1 MEELR
6 QILKNSMS
14 QSQKQTS
21 LARNSE
27 SELANRPSFVTE
39 ILTRHGSFTQLSNKF
54 SYANKNNFVAN
65 PVDCFRRDS
74 PSLVRLDITYGRGS
88 AASWLYDLLQGMFLF
103 LGVNSEKFG
112 REQMYNLACTIAT
125 NYKTLKI
132 AEILLFVSRF
142 EAGKYGRFYGD
153 TSYALVVGDALN
165 QFMVEREHYYADIER
180 QRAEKKIEE
189 SKKGAITFEEYKK
202 MKEAKGESV
211 SETLSEIFGGSK

>member
-1 MEELR
+1 M
-6 QILKNSMS
+6 
-14 QSQKQTS
+14 
-21 LARNSE
+21 
-27 SELANRPSFVTE
+27 TE

-54 SYANKNNFVAN
+54 SYANKNSFVAN

-112 REQMYNLACTIAT
+112 REQIYNLACTIAA
-125 NYKTLKI
+125 NYKTLKV
-132 AEILLFVSRF
+132 AEILLFVSLF
-142 EAGKYGRFYGD
+142 ESGKYGKFYGD
-153 TSYALVVGDALN
+153 TSYALTVGDALN

-189 SKKGAITFEEYKK
+189 SKKGTITFDEYKR
-202 MKEAKGESV
+202 MKEAKGEKI
-211 SETLSEIFGGSK
+211 SETLDEMFGNSK